1 MVTAVESDGAM
12 SGRRLINQWCN
23 IRTTQV
29 GTLMVT
35 AVASDGA
42 MTVRRLINQWCNI
55 RTTQVGTLMVT
66 AVELDGA
73 MTVRR
78 LINQW
83 CNIRTT
89 QVGTLMVTA
98 VVRWCHECK
107 KTHHPVLKYQNYTGR
122 YTYSDFIWPFLRPYM
137 GVIPNPK
144 MAFIFPTSCI
154 LALFFPILLKYS
166 PKCKRKGSFLKF

>member
-1 MVTAVESDGAM
+1 MSLLTLMASSDSTAVTISVPTCVVLILHHWLM
-12 SGRRLINQWCN
+12 SLL
-23 IRTTQV
+23 
-29 GTLMVT
+29 TLMASSDST
-35 AVASDGA
+35 AVTISVP
-42 MTVRRLINQWCNI
+42 TCVVLILHHW
-55 RTTQVGTLMVT
+55 LMS
-66 AVELDGA
+66 
-73 MTVRR
+73 R
-78 LINQW
+78 

-154 LALFFPILLKYS
+154 LALIFPIL
-166 PKCKRKGSFLKF
+166 